1 MRYTMV
7 LPGFIAGCVLA
18 GLSAAAGA
26 ADAYPVK
33 PIRMIVPFPPGG
45 LSDGL
50 ARIIGQHLAQ
60 EWGQQVVVDNRP
72 GAGTTLAAD
81 LAAKSP
87 ADGYTLFFQ
96 DITTQGINAGLYRR
110 LPYDSLNDFVPIAMA
125 SASPL
130 ILSVH
135 PSLPARSV
143 RELVSLA
150 KAKPGQINYGSS
162 GSGAILH
169 LAGETFKKLA
179 GVDLLHVPYKGSP
192 PAVTAT
198 LAGEVAV
205 VFATTG
211 SVLPHMKSGRI
222 RALAVTTAA
231 RSPLLPELP
240 PIADTVRGYDII
252 LYQGILAP
260 AKTPRE
266 LVARLNA
273 EINKF
278 MTRPASKESWANFG
292 AEILIA
298 TPGEM
303 NTRFRQEVAKLSK
316 LAVESGARID

>member
-1 MRYTMV
+1 MRNAMV
-7 LPGFIAGCVLA
+7 MPQLIAGCALA
-18 GLSAAAGA
+18 VFSTAGGA
-26 ADAYPVK
+26 AEAYPVK

-60 EWGQQVVVDNRP
+60 EWGQQIVVDNRP
-72 GAGTTLAAD
+72 GAGTMLAAD
-81 LAAKSP
+81 LVAKSP

-96 DITTQGINAGLYRR
+96 DLTTQGINAGLYRK
-110 LPYDSLNDFVPIAMA
+110 LPYDSVGDFVPIAMA
-125 SASPL
+125 STSPL

-143 RELVSLA
+143 RELVALA

-179 GVDLLHVPYKGSP
+179 GVDMLHVPYKGSP

-211 SVLPHMKSGRI
+211 SVLPHIKSGRI

-231 RSPLLPELP
+231 RSPLLPELA
-240 PIADTVRGYDII
+240 PIAETVPGYDII

-260 AKTPRE
+260 ARTPRE
-266 LVARLNA
+266 LVVRLNA

-278 MTRPASKESWANFG
+278 MARPASKESWANFG

-298 TPGEM
+298 SPEEM
-303 NTRFRQEVAKLSK
+303 NTRYRQEIAKLSR

>member
-1 MRYTMV
+1 MRNTM
-7 LPGFIAGCVLA
+7 LTPQIFAGCALA
-18 GLSAAAGA
+18 IFSAAGSA
-26 ADAYPVK
+26 AEVYPVK

-60 EWGQQVVVDNRP
+60 EWGQQIVVDNRP

-81 LAAKSP
+81 LVAKSP

-96 DITTQGINAGLYRR
+96 DITTQGINAGLYRK
-110 LPYDSLNDFVPIAMA
+110 LSYDSVNDFVAVAMA
-125 SASPL
+125 STSPL

-135 PSLPARSV
+135 PSLPAKSV
-143 RELVSLA
+143 RELVALA

-162 GSGAILH
+162 GNGAILH
-169 LAGETFKKLA
+169 LAGETFKKMA

-240 PIADTVRGYDII
+240 PIADTVPGYDII

-260 AKTPRE
+260 ARTPRE

-278 MTRPASKESWANFG
+278 MARPAAKESWANFG

-298 TPGEM
+298 NPEEM
-303 NTRFRQEVAKLSK
+303 STRFRQEVSKLSR

>member
-1 MRYTMV
+1 MRYAMV
-7 LPGFIAGCVLA
+7 LPGLIAGCALA

-50 ARIIGQHLAQ
+50 ARILGQHLAQ
-60 EWGQQVVVDNRP
+60 EWGQPVVVDNRP

-81 LAAKSP
+81 LVAKSP

-96 DITTQGINAGLYRR
+96 DITTQGINAGLYRK
-110 LPYDSLNDFVPIAMA
+110 LPYDSVNDFVPIAMA

-143 RELVSLA
+143 KELVALA

-211 SVLPHMKSGRI
+211 SVLPHVKSGRI
-222 RALAVTTAA
+222 RALAVTTA

-240 PIADTVRGYDII
+240 PIADTVPGYDII

-278 MTRPASKESWANFG
+278 VARPASKESWANYG
-292 AEILIA
+292 AEVLIA
-298 TPGEM
+298 SPEEM
-303 NTRFRQEVAKLSK
+303 IARLRQEVAKLAK